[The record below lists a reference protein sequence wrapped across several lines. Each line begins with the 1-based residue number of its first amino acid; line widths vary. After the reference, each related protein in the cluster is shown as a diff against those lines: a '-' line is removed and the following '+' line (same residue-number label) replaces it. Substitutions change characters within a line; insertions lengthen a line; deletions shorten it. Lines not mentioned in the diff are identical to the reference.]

1 MEGVI
6 IMKYKEIFLLLIFVF
21 SVMNICSCGMAYAQ
35 PGQDTKTSESPAY
48 IDLASA
54 VIIRSDKAS
63 DIIVNATLD
72 LQKAFKEQ
80 LEADVKIANDINIQD
95 TDADGAIKVLVGD
108 TKLCP
113 KGSDTTYYSSAIA
126 ALGNDDHIIMVF
138 EDNTIVLA
146 GKKDTGA
153 KRAVKTFA
161 KEYLGDEK
169 KLKSNTPFSITGKKP
184 EVTSDD
190 FSDFVP
196 MMRFIAASDTHISY
210 KGHFAEERLINLFKH
225 SYAYAD
231 SQDYKTIDAAVFAGD
246 VTNEGSEEH
255 LTLLRDIIQSSA
267 RKETQVICAMGNHEY
282 LKGSVSLFES
292 ILGQAADQH
301 HVING
306 FHFISVSTVGL
317 GLDGY
322 ASKIDWLKA
331 ELDKAFQDNPKA
343 PIFVFQH
350 HHTKNTVYRSEEKE
364 GHFALRLDD
373 IYKNYPNIVNF
384 SGHSHGPINNPR
396 SIYQEKF
403 TSLGTG
409 ALTYIAINSGM
420 SYGTVPP
427 KAEYAGQFYIVEVDK
442 NNRVRILPFNVITG
456 NFFTRQI
463 ESKPDEQLI
472 WYLTTPSDPDSFIYT
487 RDRWTDS
494 EPPYFDEDAVITAN
508 ITADGACAAFTFPQ
522 AHDDDCIYSYK
533 LELRGEF
540 YIFSYNVSSG
550 YYIEPMPTTITIPA
564 IGIEKGKT
572 YNVKVTAYD
581 CYGIP
586 CENPLTYKF
595 TP

>member
-1 MEGVI
+1 
-6 IMKYKEIFLLLIFVF
+6 
-21 SVMNICSCGMAYAQ
+21 
-35 PGQDTKTSESPAY
+35 
-48 IDLASA
+48 
-54 VIIRSDKAS
+54 
-63 DIIVNATLD
+63 LD

-80 LEADVKIANDINIQD
+80 LEADVKIANDADMVQGID
-95 TDADGAIKVLVGD
+95 TADAVKVLVGD

-126 ALGNDDHIIMVF
+126 AIGNDDHIVMVF

-153 KRAVKTFA
+153 KRAVKAFA

-169 KLKSNTPFSITGKKP
+169 KLKSNTPFSTTGKKP

-196 MMRFIAASDTHISY
+196 MIRFIVASDTHIRSK
-210 KGHFAEERLINLFKH
+210 KGHYTEERLVNLFKY

-231 SQDYKTIDAAVFAGD
+231 SQDYKTVDAAVFAGD
-246 VTNEGSEEH
+246 VTDEGSTEE

-306 FHFISVSTVGL
+306 FHFISISTVGL

-350 HHTKNTVYRSEEKE
+350 HHTKNTVYGSEETE
-364 GHFALRLDD
+364 GHYAPRLDD

-384 SGHSHGPINNPR
+384 SGHSHRPINNPR

-403 TSLGTG
+403 TSIGTG
-409 ALTYIAINSGM
+409 ALAYIAVNKGM
-420 SYGTVPP
+420 TYGLPYGIGTLPP
-427 KAEYAGQFYIVEVDK
+427 KATFVGQFYIVEADI
-442 NNRVRILPFNVITG
+442 NNRVRIMPFNVITG

-494 EPPYFDEDAVITAN
+494 EAPYFDEDAVITAN
-508 ITADGACAAFTFPQ
+508 VTADGACAAFTFPQ

-533 LELRGEF
+533 LDLTREF
-540 YIFSYNVSSG
+540 YHFCYRISSD
-550 YYIEPMPTTITIPA
+550 YYIDPMPTTITIPA